1 MTEQNRLPASRRLA
15 RRIFTAIVTLPLAA
29 CGSLIQV
36 VDRDGTPVGGA
47 SVAPA
52 WAFYGE
58 WSTTDDEGYARIDDR
73 WLGLAWSLEP
83 KELVVRTANDEFH
96 IAYPLPSPVR
106 LPITLAPAPVERDA
120 GR

>member
-1 MTEQNRLPASRRLA
+1 MTEPTTLLSSRRLA
-15 RRIFTAIVTLPLAA
+15 PRVLTLAALIPLCA

-36 VDRDGTPVGGA
+36 VDTNGAPVSGA

-52 WAFYGE
+52 WTFYGE
-58 WSTTDDEGYARIDDR
+58 WSTTDDEGYARIDDH

-96 IAYPLPSPVR
+96 VAYPLPSPVR
-106 LPITLAPAPVERDA
+106 LPITLAPAPVDRDA